1 VAGSTSDFYHV
12 PGSGSNSEKNLN
24 QLSGGHSAPAPT
36 SALRRMDGKWS
47 GNSFLL
53 GSSSLA
59 NHGG

>member
-1 VAGSTSDFYHV
+1 MDGSNSDFYQV
-12 PGSGSNSEKNLN
+12 PGSGSSCEKKLN

-36 SALRRMDGKWS
+36 SALRRMDGKWET
-47 GNSFLL
+47 SFLL